1 MKLTYG
7 FDNWQK
13 DQWAGGL
20 AWRVQAMVD
29 AAGTYKPSQSYKYID
44 NMKVEGDEGYPLPRV
59 NNGRFGFEALS
70 EIGAAGR
77 MESDQYFKD
86 VDASVGVTWWNAI
99 NGDFLQQIG
108 NLLCFI
114 GDLPERG
121 SVPSLVLN
129 VAYDGVFKVHDDLP
143 GQGTSHDTTDRIRA
157 SVYWSVL
164 LAHKAQLLTIIGKDT
179 AYDAHLVIDATIAY
193 DFVSKQELPT
203 EKLSLE
209 VSPVLKNGKEPSVV
223 VTYDN

>member
-1 MKLTYG
+1 ML
-7 FDNWQK
+7 
-13 DQWAGGL
+13 
-20 AWRVQAMVD
+20 D

-44 NMKVEGDEGYPLPRV
+44 NMKVEADAAYTLPPIS
-59 NNGRFGFEALS
+59 NGPFGFEALS

-99 NGDFLQQIG
+99 NGEFLQQIG
-108 NLLCFI
+108 NLLCFV
-114 GDLPERG
+114 GELPERG

-143 GQGTSHDTTDRIRA
+143 GQGSSDSTTDRIRA

-193 DFVSKQELPT
+193 DFVNKQELPT

-209 VSPVLKNGKEPSVV
+209 VSPVLKTGKEPSVI
-223 VTYDN
+223 VTYENGKTRATFQNYNAILAGIKLPF